1 MKKKTN
7 LEDLL
12 NFKKHVGKTNKQ
24 LENLKLIALKKKY
37 IAGGWSDQEIEE
49 KLAYKEKN
57 DNFFEWAKGKAK
69 KITEH

>member
-1 MKKKTN
+1 M
-7 LEDLL
+7 
-12 NFKKHVGKTNKQ
+12 
-24 LENLKLIALKKKY
+24 KKKY